1 MIVRN
6 YKALADS
13 PARKKILKIMD
24 AGIEACKP
32 KHIIRKNISLKKNI
46 LSIKNK
52 RYNLKKFKNVYLIGF
67 GKMSASAAKEI
78 EKIIK
83 IKGIIIDTEKIK
95 LRKIESIKGTHPL
108 PSQKNIKAT
117 KRMIDLVNNLDK
129 DDLVLC
135 IVSGGGSSLLCSPNI
150 PFNKYMKK
158 LKKVIFSGIDIK
170 RLNQFRK
177 RYSNVKAGKLAKMIH
192 PAKIINLYFSDV
204 IGDDFKVIAS
214 GPTYSRK
221 ADNILILNNKVCA
234 DAMAKKAGSLGLKP
248 KIYTTRLKGEAR
260 NIGKRLLK
268 KVNMC
273 LIAAGETTVTVKGKG
288 KGGRNQ
294 ELCLGVLKNINDFT
308 LASIDSDGIDG
319 ITDAAGAIID
329 IKTLNKAENIDK
341 YLKNNNS
348 YNFFK
353 RTNSLIYTGKTGINL
368 MDFVVIIR

>member
-294 ELCLGVLKNINDFT
+294 ELCLGALKNINDFT